1 MMLSGTV
8 VTDLLP
14 SSELN
19 TCLVLETLGAET
31 GALQ

>member
-1 MMLSGTV
+1 MLSRAV
-8 VTDLLP
+8 VPDLLP

-19 TCLVLETLGAET
+19 TCLVLKALGPET